1 MAPST
6 DHRHASEEELRR
18 LAGAA
23 LDATLGAVRSHLLEG
38 CPRCAG
44 ELRRLLAEEAD
55 ALGRLTAAWVLSEE
69 EPAPR
74 LVAGMTDRL
83 YAWSLLFEA
92 EERAAG
98 DLADEL
104 LRLPSAER
112 ADLARESWRYRSM
125 ALARHLAERAR
136 AAVFDDPGQA
146 VELGRLAAAMA
157 DRLAELGYPA
167 GLAHDT
173 RALAWGALA
182 NALRVDSDLL
192 EADRAMAVATG
203 AVRAGSGHPLVEAE
217 VLSLVGS
224 LRRDQ
229 VRYDEARRGLE
240 RAVEVYQQHGPQGL
254 LGRALLKLAQVLTQ
268 DGESERAVELLKEA
282 RGLLPEEDGR
292 MRLLAGYSLAVAL
305 NDAGRASEARSYV
318 EELEPEYKRF
328 GGDPWMAQRWS
339 WLAGW
344 IAVSH
349 GESDQAERLF
359 RELRQGCAER
369 ESAYEYALATL
380 ELACVLLDQGK
391 VDEVG
396 ALAEEMVPLFASRRI
411 HRHALAALALFQ
423 AAAAGR
429 RATTELTRRVLRY
442 LERARNNPHLKLS
455 P

>member
-6 DHRHASEEELRR
+6 DHRHASETELRR

-23 LDATLGAVRSHLLEG
+23 LDATLGPVRSHLLEG

-44 ELRRLLAEEAD
+44 ELRRLLAEESD
-55 ALGRLTAAWVLSEE
+55 PLGRLAAAWALSEG
-69 EPAPR
+69 EPSPK
-74 LVAGMTDRL
+74 LLAGMTCGL

-92 EERAAG
+92 EEGAAG
-98 DLADEL
+98 ALAEEL

-112 ADLARESWRYRSM
+112 ADVARESWRYRSM

-157 DRLAELGYPA
+157 DRLADLGYPA

-182 NALRVDSDLL
+182 NALRVDSDLI

-203 AVRAGSGHPLVEAE
+203 AVREGSGHPLVESE

-229 VRYDEARRGLE
+229 VRYDEARRVLE
-240 RAVEVYQQHGPQGL
+240 RAVEIYRQHGSPVLHGK
-254 LGRALLKLAQVLTQ
+254 ALLQLGQILTQ
-268 DGESERAVELLKEA
+268 DGEPDRAVGMLKEA
-282 RGLLPEEDGR
+282 RGILPDEDGR
-292 MRLLAGYSLAVAL
+292 MRLLAGYSLAIAL
-305 NDAGRASEARSYV
+305 NAAGRAPEARQRFDA
-318 EELEPEYKRF
+318 LEPEYQQH
-328 GGDPWMAQRWS
+328 GGDPWMAQRRN
-339 WLAGW
+339 W
-344 IAVSH
+344 IAAWIAAAH
-349 GESDQAERLF
+349 GELGQAERLF
-359 RELRQGCAER
+359 RELRQSCAER
-369 ESAYEYALATL
+369 ESAYDYALATL
-380 ELACVLLDQGK
+380 ELACVLLDRGR

-396 ALAEEMVPLFASRRI
+396 ALAEEMVPIFASRRI

-429 RATTELTRRVLRY
+429 RATTDLTRRVLRY
-442 LERARNNPHLKLS
+442 LEQARNNPHLKLS
-455 P
+455 S